1 MLSFKFC
8 VKKLNDKLS
17 VYYQQSLSAN
27 QQDKDQN
34 DYLVASFFGI
44 SEKNLEQFFFRSWCT
59 IFHLCDVKNKPE

>member
-44 SEKNLEQFFFRSWCT
+44 SEKNLEQFFFRS
-59 IFHLCDVKNKPE
+59 